1 MIDIEN
7 EVITLVTDCLF
18 ANNISASVE
27 SVLNL
32 NPSSF
37 PTVCIEEIENS
48 SYGMSADSNS
58 NENHAAVG
66 FEINVFTNDVS
77 GKKQNAKSILNVID
91 SMLIARGF
99 SRISKTQLSLDE
111 GTKYRLVAR
120 YRAYVSQNQTIYRR

>member
-37 PTVCIEEIENS
+37 PTVCVEEIENS

-58 NENHAAVG
+58 NENHVAVG